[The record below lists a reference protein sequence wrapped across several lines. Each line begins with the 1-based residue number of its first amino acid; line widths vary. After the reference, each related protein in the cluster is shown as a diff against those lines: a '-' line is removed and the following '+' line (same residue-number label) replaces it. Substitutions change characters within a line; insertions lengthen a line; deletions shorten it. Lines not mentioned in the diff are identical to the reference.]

1 MGVVV
6 GIDASR
12 IRSGGGIA
20 HLLGI
25 LYAGD
30 PSVHAINKVHVWSYK
45 LLLDML
51 PDTPWLIKHNPPELE
66 HTLIHQVWWQFR
78 SLPREARRNNCDVL
92 FAADAATV
100 CGFRPSVVMS
110 QDMLAYEQ
118 GQMRHY
124 GLSATRLRLI
134 LIRFIQTRAMKR
146 ANGVIFLSNYATRII
161 QRATG
166 ELRCISIIPHGVGE
180 TFRDTKSVRDWA
192 GNESREIRC
201 LYVSIA
207 AMYKHQWVV
216 VKAIG
221 DLRRRGH
228 KVKLL
233 LVGGGTGRAQ
243 RLMDE
248 AIAEADPQ
256 GEFIETIDFVPHGE
270 IAGLLTKADIFVF
283 ASSCENMPITLLEAM
298 AAGLPIACS
307 DRGPMPEILEGSGVY
322 FDPESSA
329 SISAAIEKIISNR
342 ELRIS
347 IARRAKELSK
357 QYSWARCANETWEFL
372 RASICK

>member
-1 MGVVV
+1 MGLVV

-25 LYAGD
+25 LNAGD
-30 PSVHAINKVHVWSYK
+30 PFVHGINRVHVWSYK
-45 LLLDML
+45 SLLNML
-51 PDTPWLIKHNPPELE
+51 PDTPWLIKHNPPILE
-66 HTLIHQVWWQFR
+66 RTLIHQVWWQFH
-78 SLPREARRNNCDVL
+78 SLSKEARRENCDVL

-100 CGFRPSVVMS
+100 CSFCPSVVMS
-110 QDMLAYEQ
+110 QDMLSYEQ

-124 GLSATRLRLI
+124 GLSAAHLRLI

-146 ANGVIFLSNYATRII
+146 AHGVIFLTNYAKRII
-161 QRATG
+161 QGATG
-166 ELRCISIIPHGVGE
+166 KLRRVSIITHGVGDA
-180 TFRDTKSVRDWA
+180 FRQTKCTRGWPEE
-192 GNESREIRC
+192 ESREIRC

-221 DLRRRGH
+221 DLRSRGH
-228 KVKLL
+228 KVGLL
-233 LVGGGTGRAQ
+233 LAGGGTGRAQ
-243 RLMDE
+243 RLTDE
-248 AIAEADPQ
+248 AIAEVDPQ
-256 GEFIETIDFVPHGE
+256 REFIEAIDSVPHEE
-270 IAGLLTKADIFVF
+270 IPELLTKSDIFIF

-307 DRGPMPEILEGSGVY
+307 DRGPMPEILEDGGVY

-329 SISAAIEKIISNR
+329 SISTAIEKIISSR
-342 ELRIS
+342 ELRTS
-347 IARRAKELSK
+347 IAWRAKELSEK
-357 QYSWARCANETWEFL
+357 YSWARCANETWEFL
-372 RASICK
+372 RASVFK